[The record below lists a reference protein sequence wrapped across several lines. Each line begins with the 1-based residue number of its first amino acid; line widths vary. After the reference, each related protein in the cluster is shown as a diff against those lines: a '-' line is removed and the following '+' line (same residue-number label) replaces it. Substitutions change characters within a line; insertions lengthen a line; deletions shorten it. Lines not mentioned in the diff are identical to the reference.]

1 MTVNADNARIYGSDL
16 DAIFLAPLGTPLP
29 TGISDAL
36 NGAFEDVGWLHSDGV
51 TETQL
56 GSKSDIRGHQG
67 GNIVR
72 TRIETPGT
80 EYAFVALESKSQT
93 QSLRY
98 HEKSVTTTGGVRHAV
113 RGAGQ
118 RVSPRAAVIEFYDI
132 DNTTVK
138 DRIAIPRFEIVG
150 DGDRV
155 FVNNDIAA
163 FPFRGTIVGDFDHW
177 SNAPELATV
186 WNLTIDGAPTG
197 GTFTLIVNGFATAPI
212 AYNASAA
219 NIAAAINAISG
230 VTGISGV
237 AAAGTSPTAITF
249 PVSVSLTATSALT
262 GGTAPT
268 ATVAPA

>member
-1 MTVNADNARIYGSDL
+1 MTVNANNARIFGSDL

-56 GSKSDIRGHQG
+56 GSKTDIRGHQG
-67 GNIVR
+67 GGIVR
-72 TRIETPGT
+72 TRVETPGT

-98 HEKSVTTTGGVRHAV
+98 DEKSVSTAGGVRQTT
-113 RGAGQ
+113 RGPGQ
-118 RVSPRAAVIEFYDI
+118 KVSARAAVIEFYDA
-132 DNTTVK
+132 DNVTVK
-138 DRIAIPRFEIVG
+138 ERLAIARFEIVG

-163 FPFRGTIVGDFDHW
+163 FPFRGTQIGNALHW
-177 SNAPELATV
+177 SNAPVLQTA
-186 WNLTIDGAPTG
+186 WNLTIAGAPTG
-197 GTFTLIVNGFATAPI
+197 GSFTLLVNGFATAPI
-212 AYNASAA
+212 AYNANAA
-219 NIAAAINAISG
+219 TVAAAINAISG

-237 AAAGTSPTAITF
+237 TASGTSPIAITF
-249 PVSVSLTATSALT
+249 PTTVQLAATSALT

-268 ATVAPA
+268 VTVV